1 MKLKHHIKE
10 SSETYV
16 FEENNEFYFY
26 VEKYD
31 ENGWIETR
39 EVWHNNNNNPISLT
53 PKGQEVIEKVQ
64 KLNA

>member
-1 MKLKHHIKE
+1 M
-10 SSETYV
+10 
-16 FEENNEFYFY
+16 FEENNELYFY

-39 EVWHNNNNNPISLT
+39 EVWHNNNPISLT